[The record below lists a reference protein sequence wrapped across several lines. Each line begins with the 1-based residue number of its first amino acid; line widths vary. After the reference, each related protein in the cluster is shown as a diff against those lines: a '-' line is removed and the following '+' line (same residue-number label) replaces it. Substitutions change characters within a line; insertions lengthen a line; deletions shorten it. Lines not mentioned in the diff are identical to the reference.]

1 MEAVVSPQ
9 ALQSAKF
16 IRMIRMT
23 RYLRLLRLV
32 RFLKVSKLMQ
42 AFEVLLVSEQAHLIM
57 RFLNICFFV
66 VFIAHWIACILFS
79 VTEFESDDGVNW
91 LYL

>member
-1 MEAVVSPQ
+1 
-9 ALQSAKF
+9 
-16 IRMIRMT
+16 MIRMT

-32 RFLKVSKLMQ
+32 RFVKVSKLMQ
-42 AFEVLLVSEQAHLIM
+42 AFEVLIVSEQAHLIM

-66 VFIAHWIACILFS
+66 VFIAHWIACILYS
-79 VTEFESDDGVNW
+79 VTEYETDEGVSW